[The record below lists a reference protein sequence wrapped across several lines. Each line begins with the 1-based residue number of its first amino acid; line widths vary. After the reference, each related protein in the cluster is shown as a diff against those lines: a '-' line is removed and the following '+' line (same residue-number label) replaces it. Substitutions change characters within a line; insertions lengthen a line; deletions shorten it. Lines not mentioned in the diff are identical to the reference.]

1 MLGVREE
8 VGVSDPVKRFR
19 PKPFWQDG
27 APSRAGS
34 YWVVFRGEPVVEL
47 VTLAPAYIHRDNPDA
62 PLLMSWAGGL
72 SYRLAGNE
80 QMFERHAV
88 AWPPE
93 HPDAQ
98 SKPRRK
104 A

>member
-1 MLGVREE
+1 MREE

-27 APSRAGS
+27 APSR
-34 YWVVFRGEPVVEL
+34 
-47 VTLAPAYIHRDNPDA
+47 
-62 PLLMSWAGGL
+62 GGL

-88 AWPPE
+88 AWPPGSAARDSFE
-93 HPDAQ
+93 SAKLTTGEFNEP
-98 SKPRRK
+98 
-104 A
+104 

>member
-27 APSRAGS
+27 APSR
-34 YWVVFRGEPVVEL
+34 
-47 VTLAPAYIHRDNPDA
+47 
-62 PLLMSWAGGL
+62 GGL

-88 AWPPE
+88 AWPPGSAATPTDLSSLTGSRWE
-93 HPDAQ
+93 L
-98 SKPRRK
+98 
-104 A
+104 